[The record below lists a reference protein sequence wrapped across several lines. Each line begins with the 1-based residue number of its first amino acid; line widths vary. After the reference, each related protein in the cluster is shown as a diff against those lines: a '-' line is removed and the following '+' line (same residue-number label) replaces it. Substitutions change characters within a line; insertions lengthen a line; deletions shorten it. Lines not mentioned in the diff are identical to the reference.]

1 MSNIAGVTQSAK
13 SASSKS
19 ATKSSNLN
27 ANTYQRKR
35 ASQQSI
41 LPPSMSLHSIKTL
54 NNNNNMGQVE
64 SATQNG
70 PSSSNNAMA
79 TLNNQT
85 SNFNDTRSSP
95 STQQA
100 HLSSF
105 LMPTNTNSCS
115 ITINIHNNNNSL
127 NNTNNDIEY
136 SGKTFVCV
144 RMCMCIHIANLNI
157 CFVRIFL
164 FLAYFFDT
172 LIHSLLLFIIVLA
185 YLIDF

>member
-54 NNNNNMGQVE
+54 NNNNNNNMGQVE

-136 SGKTFVCV
+136 SGKTFCVCV
-144 RMCMCIHIANLNI
+144 CVC
-157 CFVRIFL
+157 V
-164 FLAYFFDT
+164 
-172 LIHSLLLFIIVLA
+172 FI
-185 YLIDF
+185 

>member
-1 MSNIAGVTQSAK
+1 MSNIAGVTQAK
-13 SASSKS
+13 SAGSKS

-54 NNNNNMGQVE
+54 NNNNSMGQVE
-64 SATQNG
+64 SATHQNE
-70 PSSSNNAMA
+70 SSSNAMA

-85 SNFNDTRSSP
+85 SNIHHIIHETKSSP
-95 STQQA
+95 SSQQA

-115 ITINIHNNNNSL
+115 ITINIHNNNSL

-136 SGKTFVCV
+136 SGKTFCVCV
-144 RMCMCIHIANLNI
+144 CVFVITNLFVI
-157 CFVRIFL
+157 CFVRIFYCYCVFFYL
-164 FLAYFFDT
+164 FFDT
-172 LIHSLLLFIIVLA
+172 FKNYFFIIVLA
-185 YLIDF
+185 I